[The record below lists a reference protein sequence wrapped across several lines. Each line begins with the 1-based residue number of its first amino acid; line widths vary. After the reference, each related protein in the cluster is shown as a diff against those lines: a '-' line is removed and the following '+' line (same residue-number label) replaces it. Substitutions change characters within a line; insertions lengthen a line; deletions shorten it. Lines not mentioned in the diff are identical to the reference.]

1 MGRLHSRR
9 GEHSVYIAARRA
21 KMVVLGEGSP
31 GAERYTSHMTHATD
45 SFNDSV
51 QRLRVDAAMDGY
63 VGWRE
68 ACALVH
74 HAYDGW
80 RNAAREEARLA
91 FGSYMSALDREERA
105 SQIYARLITAIA
117 PPGAQDVEARA
128 TTGLPSGERVSDGCY
143 ED

>member
-1 MGRLHSRR
+1 VGRLHSRR
-9 GEHSVYIAARRA
+9 GEHSVYIATALA

-31 GAERYTSHMTHATD
+31 GTERYTSRMTHATD
-45 SFNDSV
+45 SFDDSV

-68 ACALVH
+68 ACAGVH

-80 RNAAREEARLA
+80 RNAARDGAGRA

-105 SQIYARLITAIA
+105 SQIYARLMTAIA
-117 PPGAQDVEARA
+117 PAGAQDVEAQA
-128 TTGLPSGERVSDGCY
+128 TTELPLGGAGQ
-143 ED
+143 